1 MTDDFNPNEDDEL
14 IGEPSLDSLAP
25 EVEEDE
31 AEDLDDAEPIPL
43 SSLKSSD
50 LGDDA
55 DEEVEDEDE
64 EEDDMEL
71 LGSEDW
77 EE

>member
-1 MTDDFNPNEDDEL
+1 MIDEFNTPEDDEL
-14 IGEPSLDSLAP
+14 TGEPSLDSLAP

-31 AEDLDDAEPIPL
+31 EVLDEEIPL
-43 SSLKSSD
+43 SSLKTSD

-55 DEEVEDEDE
+55 DEDVEDEDE
-64 EEDDMEL
+64 DEDDMEL